1 MRLLPLFL
9 TLLACGEA
17 DTPTPNG
24 GDGGDHTAEG
34 GGSDGG
40 GSDGG
45 GTGVEDLDA
54 DGDGLTAS
62 EEASL
67 GTDSDNA
74 DSDGDGQA
82 DGDEVSQGTSPLN
95 DWSFLYAEGGYNVG
109 ACDEKP
115 AASSPS
121 GTNNGYS
128 NTWAVGDTVGNV
140 TLTDQYGQEV
150 HLGSF
155 CGRHVMIA
163 FGAMWCGP
171 CQSLAAE
178 MQELQDRYGPEG
190 FQGIEVLIEDTSSNV
205 PDGRDLE
212 TWSDTYGLESVPVL
226 SDGEYVAWPYYEV
239 DWYIPTVVHI
249 GPDMKVLAV
258 DTAEYTPAGWL

>member
-9 TLLACGEA
+9 TLLACGET
-17 DTPTPNG
+17 DSSDPTG
-24 GDGGDHTAEG
+24 GDGGAHTGDGGAHTA
-34 GGSDGG
+34 DGG
-40 GSDGG
+40 GDGG
-45 GTGVEDLDA
+45 AGEDLDA
-54 DGDGLTAS
+54 DGDGLSAS
-62 EEASL
+62 EEAAL
-67 GTDSDNA
+67 GTDPDRA

-82 DGDEVSQGTSPLN
+82 DGDEVGQGTSPLN
-95 DWSFLYAEGGYNVG
+95 DWSFVYAEGGYNVG

-121 GTNNGYS
+121 GTNNGYA
-128 NTWAVGDTVGNV
+128 NTWAVGDTVANV

-150 HLGSF
+150 QLGSF

-178 MQELQDRYGPEG
+178 MQELQDRYGPDG
-190 FQGIEVLIEDTSSNV
+190 FQGIEILIEDTGSNI
-205 PDGRDLE
+205 PDRSDLE
-212 TWSDTYGLESVPVL
+212 TWSATYGLESVPVL
-226 SDGEYVAWPYYEV
+226 SDGDYLAWPYYEL

-258 DTAEYTPAGWL
+258 DSSDYTPAGWL